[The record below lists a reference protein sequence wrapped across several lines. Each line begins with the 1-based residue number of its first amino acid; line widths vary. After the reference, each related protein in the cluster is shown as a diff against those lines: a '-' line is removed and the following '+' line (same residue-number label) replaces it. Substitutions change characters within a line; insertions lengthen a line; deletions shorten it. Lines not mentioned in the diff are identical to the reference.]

1 MDFWVKPGNDEIK
14 RRHASITKDV
24 DRRVKPAM
32 TVWILRRHAR
42 PWAGHPRLAW
52 PRLRKTVMAGSSP
65 AMTK

>member
-32 TVWILRRHAR
+32 TVWIL
-42 PWAGHPRLAW
+42 
-52 PRLRKTVMAGSSP
+52 
-65 AMTK
+65 